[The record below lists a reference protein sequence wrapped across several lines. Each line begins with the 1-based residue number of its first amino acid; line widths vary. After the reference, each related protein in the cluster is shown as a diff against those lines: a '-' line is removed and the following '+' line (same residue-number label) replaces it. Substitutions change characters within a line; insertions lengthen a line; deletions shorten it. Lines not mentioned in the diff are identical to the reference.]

1 MKDRIPGRRTS
12 IVIFLLA
19 CLCLSLGHAAEETKP
34 PSGHFD
40 LSHWK
45 LTLPVA
51 ASGAKSGKAMEILP
65 AQLNA
70 GFASSE
76 YFYTGTDGAMVFWC
90 PVTGARTEN
99 TEYSR
104 CELREMINPADDNVC
119 WSARG
124 THIMEARCRV
134 MEVPS
139 GQKVVIGQI
148 HGYSGKARPMI
159 KLQFYKG
166 RVEALVKDKARKG
179 KDIKLTFPDVGLDK
193 DFDYQIKLENGLLSV
208 TVNGETQSENVF
220 ERDPAWAE
228 QTLYFKVGAYPQ
240 DNEGPATEGARVAFS
255 KLKVSHAEP
264 ISPSE

>member
-1 MKDRIPGRRTS
+1 
-12 IVIFLLA
+12 
-19 CLCLSLGHAAEETKP
+19 
-34 PSGHFD
+34 
-40 LSHWK
+40 
-45 LTLPVA
+45 
-51 ASGAKSGKAMEILP
+51 
-65 AQLNA
+65 
-70 GFASSE
+70 
-76 YFYTGTDGAMVFWC
+76 
-90 PVTGARTEN
+90 VTGARTEN

-166 RVEALVKDKARKG
+166 RVEALVKDKTRKG